1 MKKSSNI
8 SSYDNYNDNKKKEII
23 EQLYVNKKMS
33 FIDIAKKYDTYPNKI
48 RRDAKKF
55 HIDIRNKSDAQ
66 KNALNTGK
74 HKHPTKGKAR
84 TQDVKDKIGLG
95 VYKTWKGMTEEE
107 ISKIK
112 NNSRDRWNKMS
123 DDKKSEIIK
132 MANNAVRDS
141 SKRGSKLEKFLLEK
155 LIHDGYVISFHKEQI
170 LSNTKLQIDLFI
182 PTLNIAIE
190 VDGPSH
196 FEPVW
201 GEDSLKRNKGY
212 DAKKTGLL
220 AGKGISLIRIKQI
233 KDFSKTRANIVY
245 DNLIK
250 AISKIKNDKETYI
263 EIGDD
268 NA

>member
-141 SKRGSKLEKFLLEK
+141 S
-155 LIHDGYVISFHKEQI
+155 
-170 LSNTKLQIDLFI
+170 
-182 PTLNIAIE
+182 
-190 VDGPSH
+190 
-196 FEPVW
+196 
-201 GEDSLKRNKGY
+201 
-212 DAKKTGLL
+212 
-220 AGKGISLIRIKQI
+220 
-233 KDFSKTRANIVY
+233 
-245 DNLIK
+245 
-250 AISKIKNDKETYI
+250 
-263 EIGDD
+263 
-268 NA
+268 